1 MLSGKYWFVIPFA
14 RAYQA
19 KHLRDYPY
27 FMSLQCLCMVTF
39 GPTPS
44 LVVTFWPLF
53 GSPLPWKK
61 IDMIYGPPLYSKGTK
76 ISLFAPFWAFIWK
89 GILWWPIDVEIF
101 FCCPHSVFDK
111 NTKPLFFIRTL
122 WIRGTTTTSKF
133 TDWRA
138 KKKTSAAVVSGPIIS
153 KKNSFESQIENAGP
167 CTLYFWSIWLG
178 FNKVARICV

>member
-1 MLSGKYWFVIPFA
+1 MTAFNIFYLTSYFHFFQFYNDVHKFQHPIHKEMLSGKYWFVIPFA

-138 KKKTSAAVVSGPIIS
+138 KKKLVRRWYLA
-153 KKNSFESQIENAGP
+153 Q
-167 CTLYFWSIWLG
+167 
-178 FNKVARICV
+178 